1 MAVILG
7 DLSGMLC
14 QFKFGFTWRDLLLKK
29 PFKRGRSWTLG
40 STDGRKA
47 IWGGEEKSAL
57 D

>member
-14 QFKFGFTWRDLLLKK
+14 QFKFGFMWRDLLLKK
-29 PFKRGRSWTLG
+29 PFKRRRSWMLG

-47 IWGGEEKSAL
+47 IWGGEEKGYP
-57 D
+57 